1 MTDLATTRVQATDVY
16 GPEKRSAVMRRV
28 KGRGTGPEIAVRRL
42 IWRLGGR
49 YRLNRADLPGK
60 PDIVLAGRRLAIFV
74 HGCFWHGHDCARGA
88 RVPKANKAYW
98 IAKVARNRARD
109 VATRTALTALRWRV
123 DLGVRAQG
131 RAGARGQGA
140 GLAGT
145 AGAEAGRRGG
155 GLMAGIPGGS
165 LAEKA

>member
-1 MTDLATTRVQATDVY
+1 VTDLATTRVQATDVY

-123 DLGVRAQG
+123 ETIWECELKDAPALEARARG
-131 RAGARGQGA
+131 WLERPAPRPAGAAA
-140 GLAGT
+140 G
-145 AGAEAGRRGG
+145 
-155 GLMAGIPGGS
+155 
-165 LAEKA
+165 